1 MSWRVLIVEDDP
13 VVAKLHR
20 RLVGGVP
27 ALEVVGVARH
37 GEEGLRAVL
46 HTRPHLVL
54 LDLGLPGMDGVTF
67 LRELR
72 ARGLKSE
79 VIAVT
84 AVRTADVVR
93 ETLHFGVLDYLVKP
107 FTNER
112 LRQSLNL
119 FIQRA
124 VALTDSELEQESI
137 DVISRAHR
145 RGRRWLP
152 KGLAEET
159 LADVRKRLAAA
170 EDPVSAEVLATELG
184 ISRVTVRRYLEYL
197 VTIGDATAESAIAG
211 RGRPRK
217 VYTRA

>member
-1 MSWRVLIVEDDP
+1 MTWRVLVVEDDP
-13 VVAKLHR
+13 IVAKLHC

-27 ALEVVGVARH
+27 GLEIVGVARH
-37 GEEGLRAVL
+37 GEEALRTVARA
-46 HTRPHLVL
+46 RPHLVL
-54 LDLGLPGMDGVTF
+54 LDLGLPGMNGVTF

-72 ARGLKSE
+72 ARSFGCE

-119 FIQRA
+119 FIQRTVTLNDA
-124 VALTDSELEQESI
+124 ELEQDSI
-137 DVISRAHR
+137 DVISRAQR

-152 KGLAEET
+152 KGLAEDT
-159 LADVRKRLAAA
+159 LAEVRDRLASA
-170 EDPVSAEVLATELG
+170 EDPVSADAVATDMG

-197 VTIGDATAESAIAG
+197 VAIGDAAAESAITG

-217 VYTRA
+217 LYRPV

>member
-1 MSWRVLIVEDDP
+1 MGWHVLVIEDDP
-13 VVAKLHR
+13 VVAKLHC

-27 ALEVVGVARH
+27 GLEIVGVARH
-37 GEEGLRAVL
+37 GEEALRMVARA
-46 HTRPHLVL
+46 TPHLVL

-72 ARGLKSE
+72 ARSFGCE

-84 AVRTADVVR
+84 AVRTADIVR

-107 FTNER
+107 FTKER

-119 FIQRA
+119 FIQRT
-124 VALTDSELEQESI
+124 VTLNDTELEQDSI
-137 DVISRAHR
+137 DVISRAQR

-152 KGLAEET
+152 KGLTEET
-159 LADVRKRLAAA
+159 LAEVRKRLAAA
-170 EDPVSAEVLATELG
+170 EAPISAESVAADMA

-197 VTIGDATAESAIAG
+197 VTIGDAAAESAIAG

-217 VYTRA
+217 IYRPV